1 MVSYKTIIENPE
13 QINFENHSEAWF
25 KEFNKPA
32 VDGETFNHTVK
43 NISQLLVESTVQL
56 EAN

>member
-32 VDGETFNHTVK
+32 VDGESFNHTVK
-43 NISQLLVESTVQL
+43 IFQLLVESTVQL

>member
-13 QINFENHSEAWF
+13 QINFENHS
-25 KEFNKPA
+25 KL
-32 VDGETFNHTVK
+32 GLK
-43 NISQLLVESTVQL
+43 NLINLLLMEKVSIIQLKIFQLLVESTVQL